1 MMMTRILVPTDFS
14 TRSRAAL
21 TRAVQ
26 YAQAGRGELL
36 LLHVVEG
43 APLRWYAVDGLPEV
57 PSART
62 DPMGHLV
69 LPPRPQKAVHRDLCA
84 EAEWKLAAWLPPQ
97 PDRFRTLVTVGKAAE
112 EIVRVAR
119 EQRADLIV
127 MGTHGRRG
135 LRRWLRGSVADQVRR
150 QAPVPVVTVG
160 DDGVCLGRFPGQDS
174 GGARQAQDGK
184 TPATREAGERGA
196 PHTPPAGVVPGGTA
210 QARPEATP
218 AHPVTP
224 RRPRRPGRV
233 RRRAASRGRGAADV
247 TPRRS

>member
-21 TRAVQ
+21 TRAVP

-43 APLRWYAVDGLPEV
+43 APLRWYAVDGLPEA

-69 LPPRPQKAVHRDLCA
+69 LPPRPQKVVHRDLCA

-97 PDRFRTLVTVGKAAE
+97 PDRFRALVTVGKAAE

-127 MGTHGRRG
+127 MGTHRRRG
-135 LRRWLRGSVADQVRR
+135 LRRWLRRSVADQVRR
-150 QAPVPVVTVG
+150 QVPVPVVTVG
-160 DDGVCLGRFPGQDS
+160 DDGVCLGRFPVQDG
-174 GGARQAQDGK
+174 GGARRPRMARPQ
-184 TPATREAGERGA
+184 
-196 PHTPPAGVVPGGTA
+196 PPARQG
-210 QARPEATP
+210 
-218 AHPVTP
+218 
-224 RRPRRPGRV
+224 
-233 RRRAASRGRGAADV
+233 SGAADV